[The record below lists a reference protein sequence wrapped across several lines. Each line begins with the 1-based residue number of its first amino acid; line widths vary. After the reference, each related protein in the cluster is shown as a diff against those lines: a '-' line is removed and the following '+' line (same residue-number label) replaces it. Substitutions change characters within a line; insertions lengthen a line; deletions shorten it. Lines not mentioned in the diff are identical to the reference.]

1 MRGRWLVLG
10 ALVAF
15 TLGGCGG
22 PTYVGANAPS
32 TGAGST
38 APAARGRLALSDRDV
53 ENIVRDTSGARQLPP
68 KRPVAVARVGL
79 DTFRARLLGHHE
91 QGGEGDKLTQEAAFL
106 LGFNFVPQPNK
117 RAGIASLRDV
127 LEEQVVGFYD
137 LAADKVFIPDVRLK
151 NEDELLEQRAVL
163 AHEVH
168 HALQAQNFPKA
179 PAPKSDDEALAHLA
193 LIEGDAQC
201 AMGAWLGGE
210 AGAPVGRTLRR
221 IVEVTK
227 KVPVATVARG
237 EQRQKLDKAL
247 DLTRIRLEFP
257 YKEGMMFVSDVYR
270 AGGFP
275 LVDKLYANPPRSTAE
290 VLHPEKYLAGQVPR
304 PVADPKP
311 PKGYTVATAG
321 TLGELDTRIL
331 LQRCLDP
338 ETSQRAAAGWAGDR
352 YAILVGPDRR
362 LATAWVSAW
371 DTEQDAGEME
381 AALGKSSAC
390 WHDNA
395 LGLAKSDFTI
405 GADVLARRKGK
416 LVAFVRGFAKGEQEG
431 MAQQLFGLVGAE
443 PKAKPLTDLKIPL
456 RVHLPEPAAGR
467 IEGDVYRNDW
477 LGVVGRVPQG
487 MVTRVGTGDID
498 FLVERPDVLV
508 RGGLSISTR
517 ITSEAQ
523 NEKTFH
529 EVQEGFAA
537 TAAELSMRVQVVGGG
552 PVTTALGSGVERTW
566 RIVGTN
572 VEMRLLLVP
581 ICAGTGSIVFVQAY
595 GDSFARSVLDGWLGA
610 FRWIN
615 GRNITACDF
624 LDPK

>member
-1 MRGRWLVLG
+1 MLRRLALG
-10 ALVAF
+10 ALLAF
-15 TLGGCGG
+15 NLGGCGG
-22 PTYVGANAPS
+22 PTYVGANAPPAG
-32 TGAGST
+32 GAPT
-38 APAARGRLALSDRDV
+38 APAAKGRLALSDRDV
-53 ENIVRDTSGARQLPP
+53 ENIVRDTSGARQLAP
-68 KRPVAVARVGL
+68 KRPVAVVRVGL
-79 DTFRARLLGHHE
+79 QTFRERLLGHHE
-91 QGGEGDKLTQEAAFL
+91 ASGEGDKLTQESAFL
-106 LGFNFVPQPNK
+106 LGFNFVPQPSK

-137 LAADKVFIPDVRLK
+137 LNADKVFIPDVRLK

-179 PAPKSDDEALAHLA
+179 PEPKSDDEALAHLA

-237 EQRQKLDKAL
+237 EQHQKLDKAL
-247 DLTRIRLEFP
+247 DLTRMRLEFP
-257 YKEGMMFVSDVYR
+257 YKDGMMFVSDVYR

-311 PKGYTVATAG
+311 PRGYTAGTVG

-338 ETSQRAAAGWAGDR
+338 ATAERAAAGWAGDR
-352 YAILVGPDRR
+352 YAVFVGENRR

-371 DTEQDAGEME
+371 DTEQDADEME
-381 AALGKSSAC
+381 AALGKSAAC

-395 LGLAKSDFTI
+395 LGLAQSDFTI
-405 GADVLARRKGK
+405 GADILARRKGK
-416 LVAFVRGFAKGEQEG
+416 LVAFVRGFPKGEQGALAE
-431 MAQQLFGLVGAE
+431 QLFGLVGPE
-443 PKAKPLTDLKIPL
+443 SKGKAFTDLRIPP
-456 RVHLPEPAAGR
+456 RVRLPEPAAGR
-467 IEGDVYRNDW
+467 IDGDFYRNDW
-477 LGVVGRVPQG
+477 LGLVGRVPQG
-487 MVTRVGTGDID
+487 MIAHAGSDID
-498 FLVERPDVLV
+498 FLIERNDVLV

-517 ITSEAQ
+517 ITSDAQ
-523 NEKTFH
+523 NEKTFR
-529 EVQEGFAA
+529 EVQEAFAA
-537 TAAELSMRVQVVGGG
+537 TAAKRSMQVQIVGGG
-552 PVTTALGSGVERTW
+552 PTQTALGAAVERTW
-566 RIVGTN
+566 RIVGTM
-572 VEMRLLLVP
+572 VEIRLLLLP
-581 ICAGTGSIVFVQAY
+581 ICAGTGSSVFILAY
-595 GDSFARSVLDGWLGA
+595 GDPYARSVLDGWLGA